1 MVLRATTTRRSGWC
15 VRPDFDHGTDR
26 SGGCGPPRPGSKIGT
41 NWEDVGLA
49 CADRTN
55 EKLLRVAAWL
65 LRNRLECDVEAPAE
79 LEPIAER
86 LEQLSGYVDGGFLF
100 ASRASRANRTPA

>member
-1 MVLRATTTRRSGWC
+1 M
-15 VRPDFDHGTDR
+15 
-26 SGGCGPPRPGSKIGT
+26 
-41 NWEDVGLA
+41 A

-79 LEPIAER
+79 LEPIADR

-100 ASRASRANRTPA
+100 ASRASRVDRTLA